1 MGNLTH
7 LFSIIYSSPPLPHTT
22 TTTTNTTTDDSFEDF
37 VKSAKNENR
46 RSYSLIYSQADIQK
60 FPNCLTFSES
70 ILDAFTKANS
80 LRIEWAWIK
89 ELVCCMDDHTDG
101 GKRYRM
107 ALDLIGSMRWLPNYI
122 YNRHKISVSF
132 ATKKCGCVAAYR
144 YLYVQNKAFD

>member
-7 LFSIIYSSPPLPHTT
+7 LFPIIYFSPSPPPNHHHHHHHHHRWH
-22 TTTTNTTTDDSFEDF
+22 FEDF

-46 RSYSLIYSQADIQK
+46 RSCSLIYSQADIQK

-107 ALDLIGSMRWLPNYI
+107 ALDLIGSTRWLLNYT
-122 YNRHKISVSF
+122 YNRHKISISF

-144 YLYVQNKAFD
+144 SLYVQSKAFD

>member
-7 LFSIIYSSPPLPHTT
+7 LFPITYFFPPPPSPTPPPPPMTVLRTLSKVLRTRIVGHT
-22 TTTTNTTTDDSFEDF
+22 
-37 VKSAKNENR
+37 
-46 RSYSLIYSQADIQK
+46 LIYSQADIQK

-101 GKRYRM
+101 GKRYRT

-132 ATKKCGCVAAYR
+132 ATKKWGCVAVYR
-144 YLYVQNKAFD
+144 SLYVQNKAFD